1 MLNQE
6 LEDKLDLIIEQ
17 IDSCNDFD
25 DLDIVADKHELIAHP
40 HIGFKFGEAYL
51 IYDQEPSAFDYF
63 FHSAS
68 FAIENKTEWA
78 GTGYAN
84 SIGHSFYYMLS
95 MYRYDND
102 LDDTLFKM
110 YANAYIYL
118 SNCIITMKTEAY
130 DSCRTRAKMIDN
142 FKHKIGTEVIKKY
155 YYNGDDLCKEILSF
169 GDYLLASA
177 GLEDHGLY
185 EDSKKCK
192 RAAESDRALILELPN
207 YHNYKGLSDAALAK
221 ISLENSNYFV
231 DNLLKAYWK
240 GDLFISRQEWTEI
253 EKSQSRNAGIGMWI

>member
-6 LEDKLDLIIEQ
+6 LEDKLDLIVEQ

-25 DLDIVADKHELIAHP
+25 DLDIVADRHELIAHP

-51 IYDQEPSAFDYF
+51 IYDQEQSAFDYF

-84 SIGHSFYYMLS
+84 SIGHSFYYLLS
-95 MYRYDND
+95 FYRYDNN
-102 LDDTLFKM
+102 LNDTLFKM

-130 DSCRTRAKMIDN
+130 DSCRTRAKMIDS
-142 FKHKIGTEVIKKY
+142 FKHNIGTEVIKKY

-169 GDYLLASA
+169 GDYLHASA
-177 GLEDHGLY
+177 GLEDHVLN
-185 EDSKKCK
+185 EDSMKCK
-192 RAAESDRALILELPN
+192 MEAERARAIILELPN
-207 YHNYKGLSDAALAK
+207 YQNYIGLSDEALAK

-231 DNLLKAYWK
+231 NNLISAYK
-240 GDLFISRQEWTEI
+240 RGELFISKEEW
-253 EKSQSRNAGIGMWI
+253 EKLKNSQNFKAGIGMWI